1 MKIYIDSSDIKEIK
15 EINKTGLVD
24 GITTNPSLIAKQD
37 KNIKVILKEICKEI
51 KGPVSAEVTATDFNS
66 MIKEAKILKK
76 IAKNIVIKLP
86 LTFDGLKACSILSKK
101 GFKTNVTLCFS
112 VTQALLAAKSGATY
126 ISPFI
131 GRLDDIGQNG
141 VQLIKDIRKVFD
153 NYKEL
158 KTKILSASVR
168 NIDHVKDVA
177 IAGSDIVTIPP
188 KVFHELYK
196 HDLTD
201 KGLKIFLDDWKS
213 TNQKIS

>member
-126 ISPFI
+126 ISPFV
-131 GRLDDIGQNG
+131 GRLDDIGQSG

-168 NIDHVKDVA
+168 NTDHVKDVA

>member
-126 ISPFI
+126 ISPFV

-168 NIDHVKDVA
+168 NMDHVKDVA

-213 TNQKIS
+213 TNQKIG